1 MFCSVPVLLNIT
13 RHELT
18 DIFQV
23 MTWREYSVK
32 SHLFEF
38 FFDISKVMFA
48 NHQIAANIKW
58 NFSDTTF
65 DAALTKP
72 QAVNITMTINR
83 GNHNGIGTRF
93 YRCVN
98 IFILTHHYAK
108 VNDIKVMR
116 GENSIQN
123 FI

>member
-1 MFCSVPVLLNIT
+1 
-13 RHELT
+13 
-18 DIFQV
+18 
-23 MTWREYSVK
+23 
-32 SHLFEF
+32 
-38 FFDISKVMFA
+38 MFA
-48 NHQIAANIKW
+48 NHQITANIKW

-72 QAVNITMTINR
+72 RAVNITMTINR

-108 VNDIKVMR
+108 VDDIKVMR

-123 FI
+123 FIANSMAVSANDANNERWFFMANPLYRRENIK